1 MKFKNCKYDH
11 LQLAERFLL
20 AAEKLMPHANEEIDM
35 AAGYLPVNRN
45 EDYAKHFGFD
55 SGESFLIWVIH
66 EDTIWCYDTPFEILK
81 SYRRAAENINPLS
94 VGAII
99 QRYLTVAKNLMEIKE

>member
-1 MKFKNCKYDH
+1 MKFENCKYDH

-20 AAEKLMPHANEEIDM
+20 AAEKLMPHAKEEIDM

-55 SGESFLIWVIH
+55 SGESFLRWVIH
-66 EDTIWCYDTPFEILK
+66 EDTIWRKEVILVSRGFSYDC
-81 SYRRAAENINPLS
+81 INPLS

-99 QRYLTVAKNLMEIKE
+99 ERYLTVAKNLMEIKK